1 MRLLR
6 SPTIAE
12 PVSELVHVITD
23 GLPRVALEV
32 GAQLPELSQVADVVD
47 LEPTFRMRAG
57 GSLIEAHV
65 TLIAAYKDTEVA
77 VRADGISPPVIIKP
91 PEEGQKRARCIR
103 CDIAAQQAAA
113 ERLKALGL
121 RPDETGST
129 SSPTASRPSNSGRK
143 DSALCRKT
151 GTSSSP
157 TIWSIPKF
165 APSRLRRTRA
175 CSSGMDWL
183 SLKLSFEADG
193 VAVSRDELAR
203 CLAEGKKYVRLED
216 GSFAAFDPAN
226 VKAMLDRE
234 VELMT
239 AAGKNGKFP
248 LSQAGRLQ
256 ELLGHAAEA
265 SVPATTRDLFKKLQ
279 SIDEIGVAKK
289 RAA

>member
-57 GSLIEAHV
+57 GSLIDAHV

-113 ERLKALGL
+113 EKLKALGL
-121 RPDETGST
+121 RADESGQYFVAQGEQAIKIWSEEIQSSADDSDIFDPDELVDTQ
-129 SSPTASRPSNSGRK
+129 
-143 DSALCRKT
+143 
-151 GTSSSP
+151 
-157 TIWSIPKF
+157 
-165 APSRLRRTRA
+165 
-175 CSSGMDWL
+175 
-183 SLKLSFEADG
+183 
-193 VAVSRDELAR
+193 VA
-203 CLAEGKKYVRLED
+203 
-216 GSFAAFDPAN
+216 
-226 VKAMLDRE
+226 
-234 VELMT
+234 
-239 AAGKNGKFP
+239 
-248 LSQAGRLQ
+248 
-256 ELLGHAAEA
+256 
-265 SVPATTRDLFKKLQ
+265 
-279 SIDEIGVAKK
+279 
-289 RAA
+289 